1 MGIEQFL
8 RLFDFFSVLLRAAT
22 LIFQTLV
29 IGGIVFLAVV
39 LRPAGPLADEPGKT
53 MRRWIRRFALGLAG
67 AEAGYLALDL
77 LVLVASGGIS
87 LGEAIGAHFAMAA
100 GLTIA
105 CALVIALGAS
115 GKRWQHG
122 PALLLPAGLILVSSV
137 MTSHSVARMDH
148 RLLLG
153 VMTGL
158 HQGATAAWIGGLP
171 FLVLLLS
178 RASDAERAGR
188 ASRRFSTLAFGSV
201 ITLALAGLGLS
212 AFYVRTWSGLYET
225 AYGVM
230 VMAKVVLLG
239 CLLALGAVNF
249 FGVRAAQ
256 AGQAGS
262 LGRVRCF
269 GEVEI
274 GIGLTVLLAAA
285 SLTSQPPAVDLTVD
299 RLSWGEIAA
308 RMTPQWPRFSTPSV
322 HELPTTAYAASAA
335 NAGVSTVASPSTAQ
349 EIAWSEYNHHW
360 AGLVVFVMGLLA
372 LGALNFYGV
381 RAAQAGQAGSL
392 GRVRCFGEVEIG
404 IGLTVLLAAA
414 SLTSQP
420 PAVDLTVDRLSWG
433 EIAARMTPQWPRFST
448 PSVRELPTTAYAAS
462 NGTAESAT
470 APAASAGVSTAGS
483 TSSAQE
489 IAWSEYN
496 HHWAGLVVFVMGL
509 LALLAR
515 THHFPFARNWPLS
528 FLALAAF
535 LFFRA
540 DPEAWPLGPMGFW
553 QSWLSPE
560 DMQHRFFVL
569 LIVAFAIFEWR
580 VQTGRVH
587 GLAPALVFP
596 AVCALAGAALL
607 THSHSFGNVKEELLA
622 ELSHTP
628 IALAGVLAGWSR
640 WLELRLPSGDRAK
653 PVLSWIWPVCF
664 ILVGAI
670 LLNYREA

>member
-178 RASDAERAGR
+178 RDSDAPQAAA
-188 ASRRFSTLAFGSV
+188 ASRRFSMLAFGSV

-335 NAGVSTVASPSTAQ
+335 NAGVSTVASPST
-349 EIAWSEYNHHW
+349 
-360 AGLVVFVMGLLA
+360 
-372 LGALNFYGV
+372 
-381 RAAQAGQAGSL
+381 
-392 GRVRCFGEVEIG
+392 
-404 IGLTVLLAAA
+404 
-414 SLTSQP
+414 
-420 PAVDLTVDRLSWG
+420 
-433 EIAARMTPQWPRFST
+433 
-448 PSVRELPTTAYAAS
+448 
-462 NGTAESAT
+462 
-470 APAASAGVSTAGS
+470 
-483 TSSAQE
+483 AQE